1 MRALTDWCGARL
13 LASNGEFVTNTT
25 TAKPATAHVAGE
37 RGARRA
43 AHPALVLLIIAG
55 AQLMVVL
62 DGTIVNIALPHM
74 GEYFHKS
81 QTDMTWALN
90 AYSLAFGG
98 LLLLGGRAGDILGRR
113 RMFVIGL
120 LLFILGSFLGGIAV
134 NFPLLLGGR
143 VVQGI
148 GGAIA
153 APTAL
158 SLITVEFEEG
168 PARTRAMAVYAAVSG
183 AGAALGLLL
192 GGVLTNYFSWRWVL
206 FVNVPIGIALVI
218 GAFLYLHQSERLASG
233 KFDVLGALLS
243 VGWSVSA
250 VYGFI
255 HAANH
260 GWGSSQTVSAF
271 GIGVVLLAAF
281 IYWEARGAA
290 EPMMPMRIFEN
301 RNRGGAYLVMLV
313 VGAAMFG
320 MFYFITFFVQLVR
333 DYGPLKTGVSFLPV
347 AFTIGITSQVVAKT
361 LPKVGPKVHA
371 LIGTTLLTASLLWLS
386 TVDVNSGYP
395 TKLLPG
401 MLMLAIAMGNLF
413 VPLMLTAVSK
423 IGSTD
428 AGIASALLNVG
439 QQLGGAIGLSVMA
452 TVFGTSARNYFNDHG
467 QSVFAKIR
475 TLPTAL
481 QQPVQDLL
489 THAGKNGLQPEQI
502 KSFVAAQS
510 PQNRGAASDFFN
522 GPYKDFSHHLLA
534 HASGQGFLTGALFGV
549 VAIIAAAVLINVKKS
564 DLPAETS
571 PEALVAA

>member
-1 MRALTDWCGARL
+1 VVYETK
-13 LASNGEFVTNTT
+13 LAPPGKSS
-25 TAKPATAHVAGE
+25 AGD

-113 RMFVIGL
+113 RMFIVGL
-120 LLFILGSFLGGIAV
+120 GLFTVGSFLGGVAI
-134 NFPLLLGGR
+134 NFPLLLAGR
-143 VVQGI
+143 VVQGV

-192 GGVLTNYFSWRWVL
+192 GGVLTNYLNWRWVL
-206 FVNVPIGIALVI
+206 FVNVPIGIALMI
-218 GAFLYLHQSERLASG
+218 GAFLYLHTSERLASG
-233 KFDVLGALLS
+233 RFDFLGAALS

-255 HAANH
+255 HAANN
-260 GWGSSQTVSAF
+260 GWGNSTTLGVFVVA
-271 GIGVVLLAAF
+271 VVLLASF
-281 IYWEARGAA
+281 IVWEARGAP
-290 EPMMPMRIFEN
+290 EPMMPMRIFED
-301 RNRGGAYLVMLV
+301 RNRAGAYLVMLV

-347 AFTIGITSQVVAKT
+347 ALTIGVTSQIVAKT
-361 LPKVGPKVHA
+361 LPRLGPKVHT
-371 LIGTTLLTASLLWLS
+371 LIGTSLLTISLFWLS
-386 TVDVNSGYP
+386 TVNVNSGYL

-401 MLMLAIAMGNLF
+401 MLILAVAMGNLF

-423 IGSTD
+423 VKDTD
-428 AGIASALLNVG
+428 AGLASALLNVG

-452 TVFGTSARNYFNDHG
+452 TVFGTAARNYFGSHG
-467 QSVFAKIR
+467 GSLFAQINQLPPSLQPSVR
-475 TLPTAL
+475 DAL
-481 QQPVQDLL
+481 A
-489 THAGKNGLQPEQI
+489 HAGTNGLQPEQI
-502 KSFVAAQS
+502 QTFIAHVPQQDHQAAVQ
-510 PQNRGAASDFFN
+510 FFS

-534 HASGQGFLTGALFGV
+534 HASGQGFLAGAIFGLVAV
-549 VAIIAAAVLINVKKS
+549 VAAAVLINVKKS
-564 DLPAETS
+564 EVPSDPMEVA
-571 PEALVAA
+571 VAAA